1 MSANNP
7 FRLKKKIQ
15 NKQDDKGVKEIFE
28 HDPFLFLGT
37 RRQCSEKEPS
47 KFPPGNSAA
56 GKRQMSTLSVKPC
69 APKVDEWFD
78 LKVKDALKL
87 CFSLNKK

>member
-1 MSANNP
+1 MTRGLKRSLSMIPSCFSGLGGNAPKKNP
-7 FRLKKKIQ
+7 A
-15 NKQDDKGVKEIFE
+15 
-28 HDPFLFLGT
+28 
-37 RRQCSEKEPS
+37 

>member
-1 MSANNP
+1 MT
-7 FRLKKKIQ
+7 RGLKRSLSMIPSCFSGLGGNAPKK
-15 NKQDDKGVKEIFE
+15 N
-28 HDPFLFLGT
+28 LA
-37 RRQCSEKEPS
+37 
-47 KFPPGNSAA
+47 KFPPGYSAA

>member
-1 MSANNP
+1 MTRGLKRSLSMIPSCFSGLGGNAPKKNP
-7 FRLKKKIQ
+7 A
-15 NKQDDKGVKEIFE
+15 
-28 HDPFLFLGT
+28 
-37 RRQCSEKEPS
+37 

-56 GKRQMSTLSVKPC
+56 GERQLSSLSVKPC

-78 LKVKDALKL
+78 LKVQDALEI